1 LEVSVLTLVVVV
13 VSLWGMALH
22 TTTKAR
28 IENYMW
34 TLVAVVAISHSPRLH
49 QIAYGSVYIKP
60 KHHWMMDV
68 SAQLVRDQ
76 CVLDAFIIERTHLV
90 VKGIADHIRNT
101 SSFEKSVLSGVT
113 TLAFENAATGH
124 AGDCLVGR
132 CAPLPGFPGVHVADK
147 MSIFNI
153 DVSVDDII
161 LRGDAAGVVV
171 ACALENGRLL
181 VVVDL
186 MVEVRNLSSHTSVF
200 NLAGQHEVWSA
211 ADVGHCL
218 VWYCQPDGSFVVI
231 RM

>member
-1 LEVSVLTLVVVV
+1 VCVSLSVSVC
-13 VSLWGMALH
+13 
-22 TTTKAR
+22 
-28 IENYMW
+28 
-34 TLVAVVAISHSPRLH
+34 VAVVAISHSPRLH
-49 QIAYGSVYIKP
+49 QLAYGIRHIRP

-68 SAQLVRDQ
+68 AAQLVRDE

-101 SSFEKSVLSGVT
+101 SCFEQSVLSGVT
-113 TLAFENAATGH
+113 TLAFESAAVAL

-132 CAPLPGFPGVHVADK
+132 CALLPGFPGVQVADK

-161 LRGDAAGVVV
+161 VRGEEAGVVV

-186 MVEVRNLSSHTSVF
+186 LVKTANVSSHTDVF
-200 NLAGQHEVWSA
+200 SLAGQHGVWSA
-211 ADVGHCL
+211 AEVGHCL
-218 VWYCQPDGSFVVI
+218 GWYCQPDGSFVVI

>member
-1 LEVSVLTLVVVV
+1 
-13 VSLWGMALH
+13 
-22 TTTKAR
+22 
-28 IENYMW
+28 MW

-49 QIAYGSVYIKP
+49 QIAYGSHYIKP

-68 SAQLVRDQ
+68 PAQLVRDQ

-90 VKGIADHIRNT
+90 VKGVADHIRNT
-101 SSFEKSVLSGVT
+101 RCFEQSVLSSVT
-113 TLAFENAATGH
+113 TLAFESAAKAQ

-186 MVEVRNLSSHTSVF
+186 MAQVGIRSSHAVVF
-200 NLAGQHEVWSA
+200 KLAGQHDVWSA

-218 VWYCQPDGSFVVI
+218 GWHCQADGSFVVI